1 MATTIEADYL
11 VIGAGAMG
19 MAFIDTMIAESD
31 ATVAVVDRYH
41 QPGGHWNTAYPFV
54 RLHQPSAF
62 YGVNSRRLGSDM
74 IDRTGWNEGLFE
86 LATSD
91 EVCAYFDQVMRQQLL
106 PTGRVS
112 YFPMCEYEGEGR
124 FRSLSGAT
132 FEVNVRRRIVD
143 ATYMRVT
150 VPSMRPPAYGVA
162 PAEQCVAPNEL
173 TKMRKP
179 HDRYAIIGAGKTGMD
194 ACLWLLR
201 QGVEPAKLIWIVPR
215 DSWLLD
221 RAKTQPGPQFA
232 DAIMA
237 SLIASHQAIMDASSV
252 DDLFDRLVACERL
265 LRLTDDVR
273 PTMYRC
279 ATVSLIELEKLRSI
293 KNIVRLGRV
302 RRIEE
307 NAIVL
312 ETGTFPT
319 GQGTLHID
327 CSADGLERLPALSVF
342 DDQRIVLQSVRTC
355 QQVFSAAF
363 IAHVEAA
370 YSDDAVKND
379 LCVPIPHPDSDLD
392 WLRTTIANN
401 CNLLRW
407 AEDSGL
413 QTWLDNARLDGF
425 RHLQPQLPSEPQAR
439 AHALKKM
446 REKILGL
453 NAKLEKLL
461 CSQCSA
467 ATPDLK
473 TFYDTAAG

>member
-1 MATTIEADYL
+1 
-11 VIGAGAMG
+11 
-19 MAFIDTMIAESD
+19 
-31 ATVAVVDRYH
+31 
-41 QPGGHWNTAYPFV
+41 
-54 RLHQPSAF
+54 
-62 YGVNSRRLGSDM
+62 
-74 IDRTGWNEGLFE
+74 
-86 LATSD
+86 
-91 EVCAYFDQVMRQQLL
+91 
-106 PTGRVS
+106 
-112 YFPMCEYEGEGR
+112 
-124 FRSLSGAT
+124 
-132 FEVNVRRRIVD
+132 
-143 ATYMRVT
+143 
-150 VPSMRPPAYGVA
+150 
-162 PAEQCVAPNEL
+162 
-173 TKMRKP
+173 
-179 HDRYAIIGAGKTGMD
+179 MD
-194 ACLWLLR
+194 AGLWLLR
-201 QGVEPAKLIWIVPR
+201 QGVEPAKLTWIVPR

-221 RAKTQPGPQFA
+221 RAKVQPGPLFA

-237 SLIASHQAIMDASSV
+237 SLIASHQAIMDANSV

-279 ATVSLIELEKLRSI
+279 ATVSLIELEKLRCI

-307 NAIVL
+307 TAIVL
-312 ETGTFPT
+312 EAGTIPT

-327 CSADGLERLPALSVF
+327 CSADWLEKLPALPVF

-370 YSDDAVKND
+370 YSDDVVKND

-401 CNLLRW
+401 RNLFRW
-407 AEDSGL
+407 AEDAGL

-425 RHLQPQLPSEPQAR
+425 RHLHPQLPSEPQAR

-446 REKILGL
+446 REKMSGL

-461 CSQCSA
+461 CSQRSVA
-467 ATPDLK
+467 APDLK
-473 TFYDTAAG
+473 TLYGTAAS